1 MKLALI
7 AQYLNAQISGD
18 PDLEI
23 TGISTIETAQ
33 PGHLTFLSNR
43 RYAKYLET
51 TLASAVILSDP
62 RELPSRLSAIV
73 SDNPYLGFAQALE
86 LFHKPLEF
94 PRGIHPLASVAE
106 SARLGAEVTVGPFS
120 VIGENVTLGDR
131 VTILSHS
138 TIYPETSIGQD
149 SFIHSHCIIRER
161 CRIGERVILQNGVVV
176 GSDGF
181 GYAKDADNRWHKIPQ
196 TGAVLIENDVEVGA
210 GSVIDRATLGS
221 TIVRKGAKIDNLVQV
236 GHSSQVGE
244 NTLLCAQVGLAG
256 STDVGRNV
264 ILSGQ
269 VGAAGHLRIGDGV
282 IATAQ
287 SGIPNSVPDGQMIS
301 GYPAIENRAWLRSS
315 AVFAQLPSL
324 QRELRQVQR
333 RLKEIESLL
342 AEQGASPA
350 PESEG

>member
-1 MKLALI
+1 MKLAQI
-7 AQYLNAQISGD
+7 AEYLHSITVGD

-43 RYAKYLET
+43 RYARHLET
-51 TLASAVILSDP
+51 TLASAVILSDAN
-62 RELPSRLSAIV
+62 ELPSRLAGIV
-73 SDNPYLGFAQALE
+73 SDNPYLGFARALE
-86 LFHKPLEF
+86 LFHKPIDF
-94 PRGIHPLASVAE
+94 PRGIHPLAVIAQ
-106 SARLGAEVTVGPFS
+106 SATIGADVCVGPFS
-120 VIGENVTLGDR
+120 VIGENVKLGDR

-138 TIYPETSIGQD
+138 TVYPETSIGAD
-149 SFIHSHCIIRER
+149 SFIHSHCIVRER
-161 CRIGERVILQNGVVV
+161 CTIGERVILQNGVVV

-181 GYAKDADNRWHKIPQ
+181 GYARDGEAGWHKIPQ
-196 TGAVLIENDVEVGA
+196 SGAVIIENDVEIGA

-221 TIVRKGAKIDNLVQV
+221 TIVRRGAKIDNLVQV

-256 STDVGRNV
+256 STDVGKNV

-287 SGIPNSVPDGQMIS
+287 SGIPNSVPDGQLIS

-333 RLKEIESLL
+333 RLKEIEQRLGEH
-342 AEQGASPA
+342 ANDDIEQ
-350 PESEG
+350 

>member
-1 MKLALI
+1 MKLAQI
-7 AQYLNAQISGD
+7 ARHLDARMTGD

-62 RELPSRLSAIV
+62 NELPAHLAGIV
-73 SDNPYLGFAQALE
+73 SDNPYLSFARALE
-86 LFHKPLEF
+86 LFHRPVEF
-94 PRGIHPLASVAE
+94 PRGIHPLAVVAE
-106 SARLGAEVTVGPFS
+106 SASLGLDVSVGPFS
-120 VIGENVTLGDR
+120 VVGENVILGDR

-138 TIYPETSIGQD
+138 TIYPETSIGAD
-149 SFIHSHCIIRER
+149 SFVHSHCVVRER
-161 CRIGERVILQNGVVV
+161 CTLGRRVILQNGVIV

-181 GYAKDADNRWHKIPQ
+181 GYARDSENRWHKIPQ
-196 TGAVLIENDVEVGA
+196 TGGVIIEDDVEIGA
-210 GSVIDRATLGS
+210 GSVIDRATLGAS
-221 TIVRKGAKIDNLVQV
+221 IVRRGAKIDNLVQV

-244 NTLLCAQVGLAG
+244 DTLLCAQVGLAG
-256 STDVGRNV
+256 STEVGKNV

-287 SGIPNSVPDGQMIS
+287 SGIPNSVPDGQVIS

-324 QRELRQVQR
+324 QKEMR
-333 RLKEIESLL
+333 RMQKRLTQL
-342 AEQGASPA
+342 EQSINQGTVDFP
-350 PESEG
+350 SENPD